1 MATIQN
7 KLIFITGILLLISFG
22 CEKKYSSDSFLFE
35 PPVTYDQLIEEGWNY
50 FQAGDYDTS
59 IESFIMASERDATQP
74 EVYLGLGWGYA
85 RNIELTKSVS
95 NFQKANSFAFFDP
108 VNETRILAESFAG
121 LSLVSL
127 ASGNYANCIDYADQT
142 LSLAAEFSF
151 SKDAAVNAFS
161 LKLSQA
167 ESYYYLENIQ
177 ACFNIINELGAN
189 INNVTDTTSYGI
201 VFHTTNTLLTG
212 EMEVNLDNDHQ
223 LISVTSAQRESINY
237 EIISIEEGTNKFMM
251 SGNPIV
257 ASGDSISVS
266 YYFTIDYADFLNK
279 LLSKIIN
286 F

>member
-1 MATIQN
+1 MAAIQKITI
-7 KLIFITGILLLISFG
+7 LITGFLLLQSFG
-22 CEKKYSSDSFLFE
+22 CEEKYSDDSFLFE
-35 PPVTYDQLIEEGWNY
+35 QPVTYDQLIEEGWIY

-59 IESFIMASERDATQP
+59 IESFIIASERDATQP

-95 NFQKANSFAFFDP
+95 NFQKAISFAFFDS
-108 VNETRILAESFAG
+108 VNETRIMAESLAG

-127 ASGNYANCIDYADQT
+127 ARSNYADCIDYANQA

-151 SKDAAVNAFS
+151 SKDASVNSQS

-167 ESYYYLENIQ
+167 ESYYFLEDIQ
-177 ACFNIINELGAN
+177 ACFNILNKLGAN
-189 INNVTDTTSYGI
+189 IDNVTDTTSAGI
-201 VFHTTNTLLTG
+201 VSHTNTTLLTG
-212 EMEVNLDNDHQ
+212 EMIVNVTDGHQ
-223 LISVTSAQRESINY
+223 LISVVDAYNNTISYN
-237 EIISIEEGTNKFMM
+237 IISVSEGTNEFMM

-257 ASGDSISVS
+257 ASSDSVSVS

-279 LLSKIIN
+279 LLSVIIN